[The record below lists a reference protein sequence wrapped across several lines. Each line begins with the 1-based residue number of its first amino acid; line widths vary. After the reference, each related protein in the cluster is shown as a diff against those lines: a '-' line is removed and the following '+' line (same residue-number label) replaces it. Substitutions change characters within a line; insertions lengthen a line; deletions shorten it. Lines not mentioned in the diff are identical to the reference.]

1 MDKNVMSVQIHFQF
15 KLMELVIVQRINIIQ
30 QPTIAVSM
38 FILRQDRRT
47 MGKIYLLR
55 VLIIALHVTSQQF
68 KFVIHANQ
76 RLTKQV
82 LDLANVKKI

>member
-1 MDKNVMSVQIHFQF
+1 MHHVKMDKNVMSVQIHFQF

-47 MGKIYLLR
+47 MG
-55 VLIIALHVTSQQF
+55 
-68 KFVIHANQ
+68 
-76 RLTKQV
+76 
-82 LDLANVKKI
+82 